1 MGNIYFERLQAIRE
15 LMRQK
20 HWDALIITGSDPHG
34 SEYPARRWKQVY
46 WLTGFSGEAGDVV
59 ITLDHAGL
67 WTDTRY
73 FIAAS
78 EVLPGTGY
86 ELHKTRVPE
95 QVLIPQWI
103 AQRFS
108 DEDVASVGIAVDG
121 CSQSYASVKELCAA
135 LEATGRSLRDELRGY
150 IIEDVPDVLDSFWM
164 DRPAV
169 PQSPI
174 ISLGA
179 ELTGEDRQD
188 KILWLRKF
196 LIDRG
201 LDAILLTALDEI
213 AWVLNVR
220 GSDVEYN
227 PVVISYLS
235 VGLDS
240 VDWFVRGRGVVDEDT
255 MDTFHELE
263 DEGIR
268 IHPYDDAT
276 ITLPDMVH
284 GGDRDLRLYTDPQ
297 TLNYRLWDALNWNRG
312 AVVLGPSPVALR
324 KAVKNEAEIQGMI
337 DAHLEDGL
345 AMESFLYWIDKQME
359 TDSSITERDA
369 ADKLGEIRATIK
381 GYRGDSFETI
391 SAYGKGAALPHYVTP
406 ADNAPRLEPHGLY
419 LCDSGGQYIF
429 GTTDITRTVP
439 LGPCTREEMEDYT
452 LVLKGHIDLA
462 MAVFPRGTAG
472 CQLDALA
479 RGPLWAS
486 KRNFG
491 HGTGHGIGFFLN
503 VHEGPQD
510 IRQNFNQT
518 PLLPGMITSNEPGLY
533 REGQHGVRHESL
545 LLCKEAGENEFGSWL
560 CFETIT
566 LCHID
571 TSAIIK
577 DLLSTE
583 EVKWL
588 NDYNHRVFTTLAP
601 RLPQRI
607 KEWLLYKT
615 AEV

>member
-150 IIEDVPDVLDSFWM
+150 VIEDVPDVIDSFWM

-196 LIDRG
+196 LIDRS
-201 LDAILLTALDEI
+201 LDTILLTALDEI

-255 MDTFHELE
+255 MDTFRELE
-263 DEGIR
+263 DEGIS

-560 CFETIT
+560 CFDTIT